1 MYLDETI
8 VQSRTAIK
16 LVKILDEVFDWVEP
30 VDEKEYGSEEYE
42 KLKRDVELIKHLSAK
57 AVRKRSF
64 K

>member
-8 VQSRTAIK
+8 LQSRTAIK
-16 LVKILDEVFDWVEP
+16 LVKLLDEVFNWVEP
-30 VDEKEYGSEEYE
+30 VDETEYGSEEYG

>member
-8 VQSRTAIK
+8 LQSRTAIK
-16 LVKILDEVFDWVEP
+16 LVKVLDEVFDWVEP
-30 VDEKEYGSEEYE
+30 VDEKEFGGEEYE

>member
-8 VQSRTAIK
+8 LQSRTAIK
-16 LVKILDEVFDWVEP
+16 LVKLLDEVFNWVEP

>member
-8 VQSRTAIK
+8 LQSRTAIK

>member
-8 VQSRTAIK
+8 LQSRTAIK
-16 LVKILDEVFDWVEP
+16 LVKVLDEVFDWVEP
-30 VDEKEYGSEEYE
+30 VDEKEFGGEEYV

>member
-8 VQSRTAIK
+8 LQSRTAIK
-16 LVKILDEVFDWVEP
+16 LVKVLDEVFDWVEP
-30 VDEKEYGSEEYE
+30 VDEKEFGGEEYE

-57 AVRKRSF
+57 AVKKRSF

>member
-8 VQSRTAIK
+8 LQSRTAVK
-16 LVKILDEVFDWVEP
+16 LVRVLDEVFNWVEP
-30 VDEKEYGSEEYE
+30 VDEEEFGSEEYE
-42 KLKRDVELIKHLSAK
+42 KLKKDVELIKHLSAK

>member
-8 VQSRTAIK
+8 LQSRTAIK
-16 LVKILDEVFDWVEP
+16 LVRVLDEVFNWVEP
-30 VDEKEYGSEEYE
+30 VDEEEFGGEEYE
-42 KLKRDVELIKHLSAK
+42 KLKKDVELIKHLSAK